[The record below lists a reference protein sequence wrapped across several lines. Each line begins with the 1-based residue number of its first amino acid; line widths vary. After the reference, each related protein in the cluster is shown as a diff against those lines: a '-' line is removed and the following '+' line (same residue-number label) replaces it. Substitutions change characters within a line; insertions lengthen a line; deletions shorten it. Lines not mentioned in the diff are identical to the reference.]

1 MIEPEAKY
9 IQGEYKGSNSS
20 AQMSGTSST
29 LKLGYIGKY
38 FMAGLLLDYGAL
50 KFNDGV
56 NDLTNKF
63 YKGGGVGSYLG
74 FHFGNY
80 FKIWTS
86 YLNSSLEP
94 VSDDS
99 QRLFGQQV
107 DFGLGYRIWS
117 KIFLNYSYSTNV
129 YTQLED
135 DSTGK
140 TTGLDSNTRV
150 NFSSLGLSAVFI
162 F

>member
-1 MIEPEAKY
+1 
-9 IQGEYKGSNSS
+9 
-20 AQMSGTSST
+20 MSGTSTS

-38 FMAGLLLDYGAL
+38 FMAGLLLDYGSL
-50 KFNDGV
+50 TFDDGV
-56 NDLTNKF
+56 DAQNNKY

-74 FHFGNY
+74 FHFGSS

-86 YLNSSLEP
+86 YLNSSLEA

-99 QRLFGQQV
+99 RRLFGQRV
-107 DFGLGYRIWS
+107 DFGLGYRIWE
-117 KIFLNYSYSTNV
+117 KVFLNYAYTTNV

-135 DSTGK
+135 DETGK
-140 TTGLDSNTRV
+140 TTGLNSNTTV
-150 NFSSLGLSAVFI
+150 KYGAVSLSALFI